1 MLYLETK
8 NLERLMDYTVM
19 SLTNPHTIRG
29 RPTLKDV
36 ERFRNGSFHEFCRL
50 KALITLKEVNT
61 SDVETRKNVY
71 EQNFDDEVK
80 NNKQIV
86 VNLPLLFN
94 NLILF
99 PFFMDTCNEQLD
111 ISYIINIIVQVMINV
126 VLFYAWSST
135 LQHTEN
141 CLQNCNVLEKG
152 NNFAHVHE
160 YNDMPVSRN
169 FYVYTY
175 IKFSFANKIKAM
187 YERPH
192 VQLCKRKSR
201 NSLNLTFNLN
211 TLCLTSI

>member
-1 MLYLETK
+1 
-8 NLERLMDYTVM
+8 MDYTVI

-61 SDVETRKNVY
+61 SDVETTKNVH

-80 NNKQIV
+80 SNKQIV
-86 VNLPLLFN
+86 VNLSLLFN
-94 NLILF
+94 SLIVFL
-99 PFFMDTCNEQLD
+99 FFMMLDTCNEQFD

-141 CLQNCNVLEKG
+141 CLQNCNVFCSCTRIWWHASVNKG
-152 NNFAHVHE
+152 WR
-160 YNDMPVSRN
+160 SQ
-169 FYVYTY
+169 
-175 IKFSFANKIKAM
+175 IL
-187 YERPH
+187 
-192 VQLCKRKSR
+192 LCKVCVWLPS
-201 NSLNLTFNLN
+201 
-211 TLCLTSI
+211 CWM